1 MLAAVFRG
9 AGRIELAELADPVP
23 GAGEVLLR
31 VKACG
36 ICGSDVGAYKTGMYE
51 PGIVIGHEIV
61 AEVMEV
67 GPEVEGWAPGDR
79 VTVNGVIPCGRC
91 YFCRHGRPSLCEE
104 VLMPGVNMNGGMAT
118 HMKAPA
124 KGLHRLPDSVDDL
137 TGCLVDPLS
146 NVLHGIRRSRFR
158 PGDRALVLGGGPIG
172 LLTVQC
178 LKLAGARAVYLS
190 EPSPTRRR
198 AGEFAGADAV
208 FDPLAENLYL
218 RIDELTG
225 GEGVDFV
232 FECAGAPATLREAP
246 MLVRKGGQVVVLGIC
261 EEPVESDFMT
271 VVLNEVEIVGSYCG
285 PEEYPAAIT
294 YLARGQVNPRAIISH
309 VIPLEELVPKGFE
322 ALAAPAPEPV
332 KVVVEM
338 PAR

>member
-9 AGRIELAELADPVP
+9 AGDIDVVELPDPVP
-23 GAGEVLLR
+23 GPGEVLLQ

-51 PGIVIGHEIV
+51 PGIVIGHEIA
-61 AEVMEV
+61 AEVLEV
-67 GPEVEGWAPGDR
+67 GPGVEGWAPGDR
-79 VTVNGVIPCGRC
+79 ATVNGVIPCGRC

-118 HMKAPA
+118 RMKAPA
-124 KGLHRLPDSVDDL
+124 GALHHIPESVDDHAA
-137 TGCLVDPLS
+137 CLIDPLA
-146 NVLHGIRRSRFR
+146 NVLHGIRRSRFK

-190 EPSPTRRR
+190 EPSPPRRR
-198 AGEFAGADAV
+198 AGGSVGADAV
-208 FDPLAENLYL
+208 FDPLAENLYIRL
-218 RIDELTG
+218 DELTE

-232 FECAGAPATLREAP
+232 FECAGVPATLKEAP
-246 MLVRKGGQVVVLGIC
+246 MLVRKGGQVVILGIC

-271 VVLNEVEIVGSYCG
+271 VVLNEVEILGSYCG

-294 YLARGQVNPRAIISH
+294 YLARGQVNPQSVISH
-309 VIPLEELVPKGFE
+309 VIPLEDLVSKGFE
-322 ALAAPAPEPV
+322 ALAAPMPEPL